1 MAMTGTIRIGGYDY
15 YVQMFD
21 TKSYL
26 SIILFTPYHDED
38 VVNYEMGND
47 LTYPLITSE
56 YAINKNTDDGYILG
70 AIKRLKTSGKVFT
83 YKDSSIIENMLST
96 LNFANNY
103 RFANR
108 SISVNEDVFYLNENN
123 VTFSAKDENLTYEY
137 KTTNGLYTS
146 IQITYGDVQISLN
159 AAKSTYSLK
168 NIKFIEADTVLRT
181 RVLENTIK
189 VIDYQM
195 LCDSLDMSWYKQGD
209 VLQKDYKTVKTIREF
224 ELLVMTPIILGI
236 IDVMSTGGQFDVTL
250 DTETTGLNIYNLA
263 EDNIDKDHCVAIPM
277 SWKEDTGV
285 TIFTDMEYF
294 NNIPNEYAAKRL
306 GELFEN
312 FVGEREIEYY
322 VDNKIDDDD
331 FSLETM
337 SFFDDTS
344 EVQTDSVSGLQ
355 KKKVTIL
362 RKYINLIGHNVMF
375 DGRVIFDL
383 GTSLYFNNDTLQMS
397 FILNPTLIKGSNK
410 LKMLTRKLFN
420 HETPELTDI
429 LGKGNEAKYRFLSVE
444 EVAKIYGCA
453 DGDYT
458 LKVFHVL
465 RKIMSDRM
473 YAFYQKQDVPMLNI
487 LYKSEYYG
495 MQTIE
500 SLLYK
505 EAEKSRENLEI
516 LKRFIYEYVGSF
528 VSVYKQRLLLDK
540 KLQANIITE
549 EEYSEQV
556 NSIKVVWGQ
565 PFIFELKASEIRKVL
580 YEILK
585 YPVKGYTKSNL
596 PKTDK
601 YVIDKLVKTK
611 RGPSDVHFTKLEH
624 DIIEY
629 GIDQKEYDALKNS
642 NNEKKRKKA
651 AGMVLISAD
660 EFNKCKYPLAI
671 ALQKYAELNKEYTSY
686 FAPMEH
692 TNMEGKIFKS
702 YSLARIETR
711 RIMNPGQTM
720 KGNLKALIR
729 SHSDDY
735 YIMDFDMSQVEYR
748 IMLSLAGFM
757 LMIDRMSDPEKDY
770 HTETASLIN
779 SIPAHKV
786 DKKTRKNAKSV
797 SFGVPYGLGERSLCD
812 KLFGVINEDTLLAT
826 RMLLA
831 KWESAN
837 KPIMEFLNKTRDDAL
852 LAREMSNE
860 LRDFMDAWEKDEN
873 GNHLLDAKGNEI
885 PKPTGFSYNA
895 FGFYRTYDL
904 SNIEDSAS
912 AQQRRANGI
921 FTNDEGKI
929 RRPAGNYPIQSFAS
943 ELFRIILIRFYN
955 RCVEEGIED
964 KIIWHM
970 LIHDEL
976 LCSVH
981 KSLHPFYMYKIV
993 KESCMITMKGHTK
1006 YFVGINIGSTWAEAK
1021 DDAREAPVYF
1031 VERVIKR
1038 WDSGEFGSGPFWFD
1052 DPWEELIKP
1061 ERAKYVED
1069 RIYEVIRKVQPG
1081 IETEPIDIPH
1091 ILEHFDNYTV
1101 RAYVNDY
1108 PTNYDVD
1115 KSEFDMKEKSEA
1127 DEYEDR
1133 VWVTRF
1139 ESWALKK
1146 FGSGK
1151 PMYDYD
1157 GKLVVLRDR
1166 SSEKFTE
1173 KEDDEFDFVD
1183 YEDLFEDEDSPQ
1195 SGAGYWSFDEVE
1207 ANETYDAEY
1216 IFYSEEEDDITDSYD
1231 LNMANKNAKNL
1242 AQMFTK
1248 KKEFEYITL
1257 LNDKA
1262 IITADGPQIVKVKE
1276 FLKPY
1281 ISKDGIAILIKS
1293 KLRLERWV
1301 KVKTRTDFKALDA
1314 LLKQLNTSEEMN
1326 KYSPVNFKLLNSQI
1340 IVTIKDDQL
1349 LKLSDFLEPYKATN
1363 GQSIIVKT
1371 YLGQTKRLSY
1381 FNNIPYPE
1389 LDTLVGT
1396 LK

>member
-1 MAMTGTIRIGGYDY
+1 MAMTGTLRIGGYDY
-15 YVQMFD
+15 FIQMFD

-26 SIILFTPYHDED
+26 AIILFTPYHDDD
-38 VVNYEMGND
+38 VINYEMGND
-47 LTYPLITSE
+47 LKYPLLTSE
-56 YAINKNTDDGYILG
+56 YAINKDVEDGYVMG
-70 AIKRLKTSGKVFT
+70 AIKRLKASGKVYT
-83 YKDSSIIENMLST
+83 YKDSSVIENVLST
-96 LNFANNY
+96 ISFANNY
-103 RFANR
+103 KFANR
-108 SISVNEDVFYLNENN
+108 NISINEDVFYLNENKI
-123 VTFSAKDENLTYEY
+123 TFSAKDENLSFEY
-137 KTTNGLYTS
+137 ATVNGLYNN
-146 IQITYGDVQISLN
+146 IHITYGDVQVDLV
-159 AAKSTYSLK
+159 AAKSHYQLK
-168 NIKFIEADTVLRT
+168 KIIFTEADNSQRK
-181 RVLENTIK
+181 RILENTIK

-195 LCDSLDMSWYKQGD
+195 LCDSLDMSWYKKDD
-209 VLQKDYKTVKTIREF
+209 VLQKDYKTIKTTREF
-224 ELLVMTPIILGI
+224 ETMVITPIVLGI
-236 IDVMSTGGQFDVTL
+236 QEAMQNNTIFDVTL
-250 DTETTGLNIYNLA
+250 DTETTGLNVFNLTK
-263 EDNIDKDHCVAIPM
+263 DNVDKDHCVAIPM

-294 NNIPNEYAAKRL
+294 SNVSNEYAAKRL
-306 GELFEN
+306 GEIFEN
-312 FVGEREIEYY
+312 FTGEREIEIY
-322 VDNKIDDDD
+322 VDAPVNVESSINEMD
-331 FSLETM
+331 FFAPVESKKDVT
-337 SFFDDTS
+337 
-344 EVQTDSVSGLQ
+344 GLQ
-355 KKKVTIL
+355 KRKVTII
-362 RKYINLIGHNVMF
+362 RKHINLIGHNVMF

-397 FILNPTLIKGSNK
+397 FDLNPTLIKGSNK
-410 LKMLTRKLFN
+410 LKMLTRKLFG

-429 LGKGNEAKYRFLSVE
+429 LGKGNEDKYRYLSVE

-516 LKRFIYEYVGSF
+516 LKNFIYQYVGSF
-528 VSVYKQRLLLDK
+528 VSVYKRRLLLDK
-540 KLQANIITE
+540 KRQANLLTE
-549 EEYSEQV
+549 DEYNNEISK
-556 NSIKVVWGQ
+556 IKVDTTQ
-565 PFIFELKASEIRKVL
+565 PFVFELKASEIRKVL

-585 YPVKGYTKSNL
+585 YPIKGYTKKGL

-601 YVIDKLVKTK
+601 FVIEKLVKTK
-611 RGPSDVHFTKLEH
+611 RNSSDKHFTKLEQ
-624 DIIEY
+624 DVIEY
-629 GIDQKEYDALKNS
+629 GIDQKEYESLKNS
-642 NNEKKRKKA
+642 GNEKKQKKA
-651 AGMVLISAD
+651 KQMVLISAD
-660 EFNKCKYPLAI
+660 EFNQCKYPLAI
-671 ALQKYAELNKEYTSY
+671 ALKKYAELNKEYTSY

-692 TNMEGKIFKS
+692 TNMEGKIFKN

-729 SHSDDY
+729 SYNDDY
-735 YIMDFDMSQVEYR
+735 YILDFDMSQVEYR

-757 LMIDRMSDPEKDY
+757 LMVDKMSDPEKDY

-779 SIPAHKV
+779 TIPAHKV

-797 SFGVPYGLGERSLCD
+797 SFGVPYGLGERSLCE
-812 KLFGVINEDTLLAT
+812 KLFGVVNEETLLAT

-831 KWESAN
+831 KWEAAN
-837 KPIMEFLNKTRDDAL
+837 RPIMDFLNKTRDDAL
-852 LAREMSNE
+852 VAREMTKE
-860 LRDFMDAWEKDEN
+860 LRDFMDAWVKDDK
-873 GNHLLDAKGNEI
+873 GDYVLDSKGDKV
-885 PKPTGFSYNA
+885 PKQIGFSYNA

-904 SNIEDSAS
+904 SNIDTSIA

-921 FTNDEGKI
+921 FNNEEGKI
-929 RRPAGNYPIQSFAS
+929 RRPAGNYPIQSFAA

-955 RCVEEGIED
+955 RCVEEGIAD

-981 KSLHPFYMYKIV
+981 KSIHPFFMYKIV
-993 KESCMITMKGHTK
+993 KESCMVTMKGHTK
-1006 YFVGINIGSTWAEAK
+1006 YFVGINIGNTWAEAK

-1038 WDSGEFGSGPFWFD
+1038 WDAGEFGQGPFWFD
-1052 DPWEELIKP
+1052 NPWEELIKP

-1069 RIYEVIRKVQPG
+1069 RIYEVIHKVQPD
-1081 IETEPIDIPH
+1081 IDTAPINIPH

-1108 PTNYDVD
+1108 ATNYDVD
-1115 KSEFDMKEKSEA
+1115 KSQFDLKERAEA

-1139 ESWALKK
+1139 ETWALKK
-1146 FGSGK
+1146 FGTGK

-1157 GKLVVLRDR
+1157 GRLVVLRDR
-1166 SSEKFTE
+1166 SSEKFTD
-1173 KEDDEFDFVD
+1173 KEQDDFDFVD
-1183 YEDLFEDEDSPQ
+1183 FEDLFDDEDSPK
-1195 SGAGYWSFDEVE
+1195 SNTGYWSFDEVE

-1216 IFYSEEEDDITDSYD
+1216 VFYTEEEEDITDTYD
-1231 LNMANKNAKNL
+1231 LNMSNKNARNL
-1242 AQMFTK
+1242 AQMFNK
-1248 KKEFEYITL
+1248 KKEYDYITI

-1262 IITADGPQIVKVKE
+1262 IITADGPQIAKVKE
-1276 FLKPY
+1276 FLKPF
-1281 ISKDGIAILIKS
+1281 IAKDGISVMIKS
-1293 KLRLERWV
+1293 KLRMERWV
-1301 KVKTRTDFKALDA
+1301 KVKTRTDFKALDKY
-1314 LLKQLNTSEEMN
+1314 LKELNSLEEN
-1326 KYSPVNFKLLNSQI
+1326 SKYNPVNYRLLNNQL
-1340 IVTIKDDQL
+1340 IVTIRDD
-1349 LKLSDFLEPYKATN
+1349 KLEKLQEFLEPYKANT
-1363 GQSIIVKT
+1363 GQAIIIKT
-1371 YLGQTKRLSY
+1371 YLGRTKRLSY
-1381 FNNIPYPE
+1381 FEKLPYSE
-1389 LDTLVGT
+1389 LDNLIGT